1 MYFFISHK
9 NYNDRI
15 PYTNNC
21 DSIRQPPPPS
31 YFSLCLEH
39 FYWYSRLM
47 AGSGVVDLW
56 PAPISIMLIASLT
69 NGSSENIIKRYIYIV
84 SVVGLI
90 VMHLENYSILH

>member
-1 MYFFISHK
+1 
-9 NYNDRI
+9 
-15 PYTNNC
+15 
-21 DSIRQPPPPS
+21 
-31 YFSLCLEH
+31 
-39 FYWYSRLM
+39 M